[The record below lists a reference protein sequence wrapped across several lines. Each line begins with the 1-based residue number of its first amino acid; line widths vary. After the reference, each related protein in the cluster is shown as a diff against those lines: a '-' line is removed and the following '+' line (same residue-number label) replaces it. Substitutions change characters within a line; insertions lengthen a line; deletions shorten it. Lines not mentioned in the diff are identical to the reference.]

1 MTAMADMMFQLL
13 IFFMLSANIASF
25 SLLDLRT
32 GGLRGGGGA
41 GSEAAAEGAG
51 TATGIAQTAIW
62 TLADDGRITSGG
74 QRFDADRLDALAD
87 ALLTQGT
94 PHVLIVVRPEVGVQ
108 RVVTVLQALSV
119 RGIRSVQIVGA
130 G

>member
-13 IFFMLSANIASF
+13 IFFMLSANIAPF

-32 GGLRGGGGA
+32 GGLRGSGGA
-41 GSEAAAEGAG
+41 TESAPAPG
-51 TATGIAQTAIW
+51 TATEIAQTAIW

-87 ALLTQGT
+87 ALLAQGT